1 MEVILRPLKRNAWAG
16 VKNYKNCFDNI
27 GTYFT
32 RSNQFYTG
40 LTKED
45 AERLEI
51 ALQKEPRSLVPSS
64 EFWNT
69 FYVKMGNKD
78 LILNTEFPMD
88 ELKYLFLLGH
98 KRVANGYSDN
108 KPTADYVLINK
119 ESEAQQSNKFN
130 QLKRKANK
138 EFDKLSTADM
148 KKALRLFGHRSDNLS
163 AELVEAKLFELV
175 DKEPIKFLDK
185 WVENKKRETE
195 YLIQEAVAK
204 NVIRKN
210 RSEYTYGMDNIG
222 HTLEDT
228 ISYLDSP
235 EHRDLK
241 AIIINEVNAK

>member
-1 MEVILRPLKRNAWAG
+1 MEVILRPLKRNSWAG
-16 VKNYKNCFDNI
+16 VNKYKNCFDNI
-27 GTYFT
+27 GTYWT
-32 RSNQFYTG
+32 RSGQLYTG
-40 LTKED
+40 LTPED
-45 AERLEI
+45 SERLEK
-51 ALQKEPRSLVPSS
+51 ALQKDSRSLVPSS

-69 FYVKMGNKD
+69 YSIKMGNKD
-78 LILNTEFPMD
+78 LILNTEFPSD
-88 ELKYLFLLGH
+88 ELKYLFALNH
-98 KRVANGYSDN
+98 KRVANGYNDN
-108 KPTADYVLINK
+108 KPTADYVLIDK
-119 ESEAQQSNKFN
+119 ESEAHQSNKFN

-175 DKEPIKFLDK
+175 DKDPIKFLDR

-222 HTLEDT
+222 HMLEEV

-241 AIIINEVNAK
+241 AVIINEVNAK